1 MVELLL
7 IRDTFTE
14 NTTLGKLFANGTD
27 FCHTLGDTV
36 RAEGIKVYGHTAIPA
51 GEYRVKLSKSSRF
64 NRVMPMV
71 YTEDNGYELKN
82 GGISFKGIRMHGGN
96 THRNTEGC
104 ILVGEKFGDVRGQS
118 GIQQSKPAMIKF
130 RKMVREK
137 LYDVGKISI
146 VSIKC

>member
-14 NTTLGKLFANGTD
+14 NTTLGKLFANGTY
-27 FCHTLGDTV
+27 FCHTLEDTV

-82 GGISFKGIRMHGGN
+82 GGIRFKGIRMHGGN

-104 ILVGEKFGDVRGQS
+104 ILVAHNRLSDEVIQGTAERELVYLLEQFGEIEF
-118 GIQQSKPAMIKF
+118 
-130 RKMVREK
+130 K
-137 LYDVGKISI
+137 LTVKNR
-146 VSIKC
+146 